1 MGWRHYSHDADR
13 RDEARGVITG
23 VIIFGRHTLS
33 LTRNLMSSSAAKHF
47 GCYDVGNQS
56 PQ

>member
-23 VIIFGRHTLS
+23 VIIFGRRTLS